1 MTAKDFF
8 PSVLACEKK
17 LVPSDARFYGTL
29 WNKRHDENS
38 AISLKLIE
46 KSVRGTISNRLK
58 SKDASKL
65 DAKIDSANL
74 QTVDS
79 CSLAQD
85 QDTLKVCFTLK
96 VLSGFQNPSA
106 CNSSEFQQVFKDK
119 VESYISRT
127 RCQELARRYATN
139 LANARFL
146 WRNRVGAQN
155 IEVTVKTNNKQFVFD
170 AFKYPLTFNSVSED
184 VALNELSNLI
194 AEALS
199 GQKNYLL
206 LEIEACAQIGTALE
220 VYPSEELILDKGQGK
235 KSKVLFA
242 VDGIAAMHSQK
253 IGNAIR
259 TIDDWYPDYSQFPI
273 AVEPYG
279 AVTTLGKAFRTPGNK
294 KDFYTL
300 FDNYMMDKSILPE
313 DEHYIMAV
321 LIRGGVF
328 GDSKK

>member
-1 MTAKDFF
+1 MTTKDFF

-17 LVPSDARFYGTL
+17 LVPSDARFFGTS
-29 WNKRHDENS
+29 WEKRHAENNS
-38 AISLKLIE
+38 TPLKLIE

-58 SKDASKL
+58 AKEASKL

-96 VLSGFQNPSA
+96 VLSGFQTPSA
-106 CNSSEFQQVFKDK
+106 CNSSEFQGAYRNK
-119 VESYISRT
+119 VEDYISRT
-127 RCQELARRYATN
+127 GCHELAKRYATN

-146 WRNRVGAQN
+146 WRNRIGAQQ
-155 IEVTVKTNNKQFVFD
+155 IEVVVKNGNKQYVFD
-170 AFKYPLTFNSVSED
+170 SFKYALKFDSPNED
-184 VALNELSNLI
+184 PELAELSNLI
-194 AEALS
+194 AQALS
-199 GQKNYLL
+199 GQREFLL
-206 LEIEACAQIGTALE
+206 LEVEAYAQIGCALE
-220 VYPSEELILDKGQGK
+220 VYPSEELVLDKGQGK
-235 KSKVLFA
+235 KSKVLFS
-242 VDGIAAMHSQK
+242 VDGVAAMHSQK

-259 TIDDWYPDYSQFPI
+259 TIDDWFPDYYQFPI
-273 AVEPYG
+273 AIEPYG
-279 AVTTLGKAFRTPGNK
+279 AVTTLGTAFRTPGNK

-300 FDNYMMDKSILPE
+300 FDAYMTDKALLPE
-313 DEHYIMAV
+313 EEHYVMAV

>member
-17 LVPSDARFYGTL
+17 LVPSDARFYGTS
-29 WNKRHDENS
+29 WDKRHAENS
-38 AISLKLIE
+38 STPLKLIE

-58 SKDASKL
+58 SKEASKL
-65 DAKIDSANL
+65 DAKIEVANL

-79 CSLAQD
+79 CSLAAD
-85 QDTLKVCFTLK
+85 QDTLKVCFSLK
-96 VLSGFQNPSA
+96 VLPGIQNPSA
-106 CNSSEFQQVFKDK
+106 CNSLDFQRVLTEK
-119 VESYISRT
+119 VENYIQRT
-127 RCQELARRYATN
+127 GCKELAQRYATN
-139 LANARFL
+139 IANARFL

-155 IEVTVKTNNKQFVFD
+155 IEVLVRVCDKQYVFD
-170 AFKYPLTFNSVSED
+170 AYNFALTFDSPIQD
-184 VALNELSNLI
+184 PALMELADLI

-199 GQKNYLL
+199 GHRDYLL
-206 LEIEACAQIGTALE
+206 IEVEAYAQIGTALE
-220 VYPSEELILDKGQGK
+220 VYPSEELILDKGQGE

-259 TIDDWYPDYSQFPI
+259 TIDDWYPEYSQFPI

-279 AVTTLGKAFRTPGNK
+279 AVTTLGKAFRTPSNK

-300 FDNYMMDKSILPE
+300 FDAYMNDKTILPDE
-313 DEHYIMAV
+313 EHYVMAV